1 MSERA
6 AGTLTEIAGAVVRAA
21 RTECVSL
28 GEVVYVG
35 GDRLLAEVIALEGPT
50 AVLQVYEDTAGLH
63 PGEPFFAT
71 GLPLSMELGP
81 GLLGG
86 IFDGVGRPLPALA
99 RAHGDFLGRGSRQ
112 PALDREKIWEFT
124 PRVAAGEAVSGG
136 ASVGEVPETPSLV
149 HRVLVPP
156 DVSGRIREVAAPG
169 PKRVGDVVARVETA
183 AGIAELRLFQTWRVR
198 TPRPVTRKLASSEPL
213 ITGQRVL
220 DTFFPLPRGSAA
232 GMPGGFGTG
241 KTVTQQQLCK
251 QVDADVIVYVGCG
264 ERGNEMTHV
273 LEELPALVD
282 PRHGRP
288 LSERTVL
295 IANTSNMPV
304 AAREASIYTGITV
317 AEYFR
322 DMGHHVA
329 LMADSTSRWAE
340 ALREISGRLEEM
352 PAEEGY
358 PPYLASR
365 LAAFYERAGHVVT
378 LGGGDGSVS
387 IISAISPPG
396 GDVTEP
402 VSRHTQRFTP
412 TFWRLSKERAE
423 ARVFPAVDIQES
435 YGEVPAELE
444 AWWSRTTSPEWSA
457 LRREALGLLETAA
470 VLERTARLVG
480 AESLPERERFLLRM
494 ASLFEEGFLRQ
505 SAFDPKDAF
514 CSPRRQLRLLRLFLR
529 FRDRGLAA
537 IEGGVEEKR
546 LGALPALARL
556 ERAKSQIGEDELARF
571 DELESAL
578 DGELAALVG
587 SER

>member
-1 MSERA
+1 M
-6 AGTLTEIAGAVVRAA
+6 
-21 RTECVSL
+21 
-28 GEVVYVG
+28 
-35 GDRLLAEVIALEGPT
+35 
-50 AVLQVYEDTAGLH
+50 
-63 PGEPFFAT
+63 
-71 GLPLSMELGP
+71 
-81 GLLGG
+81 
-86 IFDGVGRPLPALA
+86 
-99 RAHGDFLGRGSRQ
+99 
-112 PALDREKIWEFT
+112 
-124 PRVAAGEAVSGG
+124 
-136 ASVGEVPETPSLV
+136 
-149 HRVLVPP
+149 
-156 DVSGRIREVAAPG
+156 
-169 PKRVGDVVARVETA
+169 
-183 AGIAELRLFQTWRVR
+183 
-198 TPRPVTRKLASSEPL
+198 
-213 ITGQRVL
+213 
-220 DTFFPLPRGSAA
+220 
-232 GMPGGFGTG
+232 
-241 KTVTQQQLCK
+241 
-251 QVDADVIVYVGCG
+251 
-264 ERGNEMTHV
+264 
-273 LEELPALVD
+273 
-282 PRHGRP
+282 
-288 LSERTVL
+288 
-295 IANTSNMPV
+295 
-304 AAREASIYTGITV
+304 
-317 AEYFR
+317 
-322 DMGHHVA
+322 
-329 LMADSTSRWAE
+329 
-340 ALREISGRLEEM
+340 
-352 PAEEGY
+352 
-358 PPYLASR
+358 
-365 LAAFYERAGHVVT
+365 
-378 LGGGDGSVS
+378 S

-529 FRDRGLAA
+529 VRDRGLAA

-587 SER
+587 SGR